1 MPKETGHR
9 HGLPRLPPR
18 MMFSSTAEDSH
29 TSKKS
34 LYVVNVEGK
43 RTLAPLLIGLLDYF
57 ERWVPNVGFFQ
68 PLGGMPFPDSD
79 SKEPRHVELVRK
91 AFNLKDD
98 PRSMYAVERREA
110 INLLAHDKADE
121 LLDRMYSSFEAY
133 QAKHD
138 LVVIEGTH
146 EDGKLNVPGN
156 RLELNGRIAATLA
169 SPVLMVL
176 DASEDISVDDLVDKV
191 LLSKNGLEEQ
201 RCEVLGL
208 IVNKAPL
215 KEHGIL
221 RAQMSKKL
229 TQHNLPLVG
238 VLPHDPLISSVRLD
252 EIQAALNA
260 KLIAG
265 QKGHQ
270 DLTVDKVH
278 VATADLDTT
287 LRRLTDL
294 TTSARPLVVTDI
306 GRSDLI
312 LGLTSANE
320 STVGP
325 HVTGILCTNSEYG
338 RRDMSPHVHAILQA
352 KHMVSKEQEDAGL
365 VPFFPVMSTDNCTW
379 DAVTAISSIQP
390 SIRPTSKAKIEEA
403 KALFQKYV
411 EGNLLVDALEAEREF
426 VMTPKM
432 FMHNINRICLSNRQR
447 VVLPES
453 EDPRVLA
460 AGQELTQRGL
470 ADIVLLGEPE
480 KVTAQARRLNIDISQ
495 CKITDPEKSDK
506 LEAYVEKLVEARRK
520 KNVTPDMARD
530 LLHDPNYF
538 GTMMTLCGDAD
549 GMVSGAMHTTAAT
562 IRPGLQVLRT
572 KDSPLVSSVFF
583 MCLPDKVLIYGDCA
597 VNVHPSSNELAQI
610 AVTSADT
617 AAAFGVE
624 PRVALLS
631 YSTFGSGSGPE
642 VDRVAEAV
650 RIAKEMR
657 PDLKLEGPIQYDAA
671 VDPVVARQKV
681 KGHSEVAGKA
691 TVLIFPSLEA
701 GNNTYKAVQQSTG
714 AIAIGPILQGLS
726 RPVNDLSRG
735 CTVVDIINTVTCTC
749 VQAVAIKDR
758 EKGSHAAAPAA

>member
-1 MPKETGHR
+1 MEAGHH
-9 HGLPRLPPR
+9 HGLPGLPPR
-18 MMFSSTAEDSH
+18 MMFSSTAEDH
-29 TSKKS
+29 QTSKKS

-43 RTLAPLLIGLLDYF
+43 RTLGPLLIGLMDYF

-68 PLGGMPFPDSD
+68 PIGGEPFPDSD

-91 AFNLKDD
+91 AFDLKDD
-98 PRSMYAVERREA
+98 PRNMYAVERREA

-121 LLDRMYSSFEAY
+121 LLDKMYSSFEGY

-138 LVVIEGTH
+138 LVIIEGTH

-169 SPVLMVL
+169 APVLMVL
-176 DASEDISVDDLVDKV
+176 DASEDICVDDLVDKA

-208 IVNKAPL
+208 IINKAPQ

-221 RAQMSKKL
+221 RAQLSKKL
-229 TQHNLPLVG
+229 KEHNLPLVG

-260 KLIAG
+260 KVIAG
-265 QKGHQ
+265 RKGQQ
-270 DLTVDKVH
+270 DLTVDKVY

-287 LRRLTDL
+287 LRRLTTV
-294 TTSARPLVVTDI
+294 TTSARPLIVTDI
-306 GRSDLI
+306 GRTDLI

-352 KHMVSKEQEDAGL
+352 KHTALKEQEDAGL
-365 VPFFPVMSTDNCTW
+365 VAFFPVMSSDNNTW
-379 DAVTAISSIQP
+379 DAVTAISRIQP

-460 AGQELTQRGL
+460 AAQELTQRGL
-470 ADIVLLGEPE
+470 ADIILLGEPE
-480 KVTAQARRLNIDISQ
+480 KLTAQARRLNIDISQ
-495 CKITDPEKSDK
+495 CKITDSEKSDK
-506 LEAYVEKLVEARRK
+506 LEAYVQKLVEARRK

-657 PDLKLEGPIQYDAA
+657 PDLKVEGPIQYDAA

-681 KGHSEVAGKA
+681 KSHSEVAGKA

-735 CTVVDIINTVTCTC
+735 CTVNDIINTVTCTC